1 MTVVQSDRSFYIVG
15 GPVQRERPCYVA
27 RSADELLYARLR
39 AGEYCHVLAPPH
51 AGKTSLMAAVAGRL
65 RAEGVRVATVDLAE
79 IGSRDAGDDIGRWYY
94 SVAYRIVRELRIR
107 TELHTWW
114 QDHIGLTNMQR
125 LRAFFLEVVL
135 ESTEGPVVIFLDR
148 IEATLLEPLT
158 AEIFGAVRACY
169 DARATEP
176 EYERLCFALLGAV
189 PAARLMRLRQDSPFE
204 ISVPVPLA
212 DFTPAEV
219 ERLAA
224 GAARD
229 AAHAREL
236 AARVFHWTSGQPY
249 LSQKILRGVARRG
262 DPGPAAT
269 AVDSAIRQLFLG
281 PAAAEQDAHL
291 AAISAR
297 LLHESARRVARLSL
311 YGKIRKGGEVQVG
324 PSAEVLR
331 PLREVGLL
339 EADPTGRMQV
349 RNRIYAAVFTAR
361 WVNRNLPLEFTGMLM
376 AAAAAAL
383 VILVPAWYTEY
394 LPNPYVRELTTAETD
409 FVEAADAHRRLGMLP
424 GFGRLADRLFL
435 DYLAQAAQAAGRLP
449 EVQRIAERMGQ
460 LPGGRER
467 AESTVA
473 AYWDRRATTASLRG
487 DRDAALLY
495 RLEANAQATPERRR
509 WVGQLL
515 GNDYANLSATLRPRE
530 PLTALELDPERGLLV
545 ALDVTHRAEQWRI
558 SAGGADPVVALQ
570 LEAEEQLGLRQERV
584 HAGAPRVRRLELSL
598 LLDHARPPDVLLT
611 LRSPAGRQASVRL
624 PERETGPRPG
634 EFHLDSRAEPAL
646 RGLLDG
652 QATGTWTAV
661 FADTRRG
668 EVGALADWDLKLD
681 GRRLERAEGSPGTAP
696 IPEARV
702 AENALSR
709 LAPGGRR
716 GLAYA
721 AEAAVPGDVSIY
733 DLEGGQLIASL
744 PRAEDFLGA
753 VFARGDQLVLSVDSR
768 GVDVRR
774 TDDGKL
780 EARISGEG
788 QVPRLPVL
796 SDNGEFLV
804 IDRVRGDEH
813 RLEVWNLASGRR
825 VRSLLAGRGVDLV
838 AVDSG
843 GRWLAVS
850 DGDRIVRVWQVADG
864 NLAAELRSANRPERV
879 WFAPNGRWLAVE
891 DAGYV
896 VGIWE
901 LGRPAVGPLL
911 LRPGGPWEL
920 AFAPTEDAVL
930 LGAPGG
936 FTEVL
941 GLPGAQQI
949 TPPLHHGLVA
959 RSRGGE
965 SGGAQVRLTGVPGLA
980 VTYDGRRAAKVWQI
994 PAGRVPRPVDP
1005 GLLDARAALSPDG
1018 DRLFLGTRQGG
1029 LRVQSIG
1036 PGAPVDLAVAADL
1049 DFLGHAAA
1057 ITAITVAAS
1066 GALAATGAED
1076 GTVRVWDAGSG
1087 QPRSFIGR
1095 HADGPVAALVIA
1107 SDERFVVS
1115 VSRASVQVSDT
1126 RNGALMGQLDI
1137 AAESPRLAVA
1147 PGGED
1152 VIVAGDRGGVT
1163 RWNWRDGA
1171 VSQLADASLGIEQMA
1186 LSPGG
1191 ELLVTAGADRSIRVW
1206 DLRTG
1211 RLVDSGTRAAAPVD
1225 GVWFASDADVLV
1237 RAKAWLHVFGSTPDG
1252 LVHRVTHR
1260 LPGPALAVQPARGSR
1275 AVTVLLRRDEAALQ
1289 AERFDYRRGWGQ
1301 PVEDLPPDFRTRLE
1315 ARLNLTL
1322 TAWGDLRPL
1331 KSL

>member
-1 MTVVQSDRSFYIVG
+1 MSAVQSDRSFYIVG
-15 GPVQRERPCYVA
+15 GPVQRERPCYVS
-27 RSADELLYARLR
+27 RPADELLYERLR
-39 AGEYCHVLAPPH
+39 AGDYCHVLAPPH

-79 IGSRDAGDDIGRWYY
+79 IGSRDASDDIGRWYY

-114 QDHIGLTNMQR
+114 QDHVGLTNMQR

-176 EYERLCFALLGAV
+176 ECDRLSFALLGAV

-204 ISVPVPLA
+204 ISAPIPLP
-212 DFTPAEV
+212 DFTLSEL

-229 AAHAREL
+229 AANGREL
-236 AARVFHWTSGQPY
+236 AARVYHWTSGQPY
-249 LSQKILRGVARRG
+249 LSQKILRRVTRRA
-262 DPGPAAT
+262 DAVPAAA
-269 AVDSAIRQLFLG
+269 AVDGAVRQLFLG
-281 PAAAEQDAHL
+281 PAAPEQDAHL
-291 AAISAR
+291 AAIAGR

-311 YGKIRKGGEVQVG
+311 YGKIRKGGEVRVG
-324 PSAEVLR
+324 PGAEVLR

-339 EADPTGRMQV
+339 EADETGRLQV

-361 WVNRNLPLEFTGMLM
+361 WVNRNLPLEFAGMLM

-383 VILVPAWYTEY
+383 IILVPTWYTEY
-394 LPNPYVRELTTAETD
+394 LPNPYVRTLTTAETD

-435 DYLAQAAQAAGRLP
+435 DYLAQAGEAAGRLP
-449 EVQRIAERMGQ
+449 EVQRIAERMAQ
-460 LPGGRER
+460 LAGGAGR

-473 AYWDRRATTASLRG
+473 EYWDRRATTAALRG

-495 RLEANAQATPERRR
+495 RLEASAQGTPERSR

-530 PLTALELDPERGLLV
+530 RLTALELDPERGLLV
-545 ALDVTHRAEQWRI
+545 VLDVNHRAEQWRI
-558 SAGGADPVVALQ
+558 SAGGAEPVVALQ

-584 HAGAPRVRRLELSL
+584 HAGAPRIRRLELEL
-598 LLDHARPPDVLLT
+598 LLDHRRPEDVLLT
-611 LRSPAGRQASVRL
+611 LRSPAGRQVSVRL
-624 PERETGPRPG
+624 PESAGGPRPG
-634 EFHLDSRAEPAL
+634 QFRLDTRAEPAL

-652 QATGTWTAV
+652 RATGTWTAV

-668 EVGALADWDLKLD
+668 EAGALVDWDLRLD
-681 GRRLERAEGSPGTAP
+681 GRALERAEGGPGTAP

-702 AENALSR
+702 AEAAVSR

-721 AEAAVPGDVSIY
+721 ADPAVPGDVSIY
-733 DLEGGQLIASL
+733 DLESGQPLAAV

-753 VFARGDQLVLSVDSR
+753 VFALGDRLVLSIDSR
-768 GVDVRR
+768 GVDVRG
-774 TDDGKL
+774 TDDGQL
-780 EARISGEG
+780 ETRISGEG

-796 SDNGEFLV
+796 SDDGEFLV

-813 RLEVWNLASGRR
+813 RLEVWNLTSGRR

-838 AVDSG
+838 AVDSE

-850 DGDRIVRVWQVADG
+850 DGDRIVRVWRLADG
-864 NLAAELRSANRPERV
+864 TLAAELRSANRPQRL

-896 VGIWE
+896 IGVWD
-901 LGRPAVGPLL
+901 LGEPAAGPLL
-911 LRPGGPWEL
+911 HRPGGPWEL
-920 AFAPTEDAVL
+920 AFAPAEDAVL

-941 GLPGAQQI
+941 GLPGGQQI
-949 TPPLHHGLVA
+949 TPPLHHGLVG

-994 PAGRVPRPVDP
+994 PAGRAPRTLDA
-1005 GLLDARAALSPDG
+1005 GLLDARAALSPGG

-1029 LRVQSIG
+1029 LRIQAIG
-1036 PGAPVDLAVAADL
+1036 PGEPVDLAVAADL

-1057 ITAITVAAS
+1057 ITAVTVAPS

-1076 GTVRVWDAGSG
+1076 GTVRVWDPVSG

-1095 HADGPVAALVIA
+1095 HADGPVADLAIA
-1107 SDERFVVS
+1107 SDERFLVS
-1115 VSRASVQVSDT
+1115 VSRGSVQVTDT
-1126 RNGALMGQLDI
+1126 GSGALMGQLDI
-1137 AAESPRLAVA
+1137 AAESPRLAVV

-1163 RWNWRDGA
+1163 QWNWRNGDVA
-1171 VSQLADASLGIEQMA
+1171 QLADASLGIEHMA
-1186 LSPGG
+1186 LSPAG
-1191 ELLVTAGADRSIRVW
+1191 ELLVTAGGDRRIRVW

-1211 RLVDSGTRAAAPVD
+1211 RIVDSGTRAAAPVD
-1225 GVWFASDADVLV
+1225 GVWFATDANVLV
-1237 RAKAWLHVFGSTPDG
+1237 RAKAWLHVFGSTSDG
-1252 LVHRVTHR
+1252 LMHRVTHR
-1260 LPGPALAVQPARGSR
+1260 LPGPALAVQPVPGSR

-1301 PVEDLPPDFRTRLE
+1301 PVQDLAPEFRARLE

-1322 TAWGDLRPL
+1322 TPWGDLRPL
-1331 KSL
+1331 KTF